1 MKEIKAKDGC
11 WLTQASLREGD
22 KRGFWS
28 RLFPACSL
36 TEADFVEWTDAERQ
50 AWEAGHPDEPDDEI
64 SDAEAL
70 DIITGRA
77 EA

>member
-1 MKEIKAKDGC
+1 MNTRKATDGS
-11 WLTQASLREGD
+11 W
-22 KRGFWS
+22 
-28 RLFPACSL
+28 L
-36 TEADFVEWTDAERQ
+36 TEAGEVNRRNFYREVSGFGDLDALFVEWTDAERQ

-77 EA
+77 EE